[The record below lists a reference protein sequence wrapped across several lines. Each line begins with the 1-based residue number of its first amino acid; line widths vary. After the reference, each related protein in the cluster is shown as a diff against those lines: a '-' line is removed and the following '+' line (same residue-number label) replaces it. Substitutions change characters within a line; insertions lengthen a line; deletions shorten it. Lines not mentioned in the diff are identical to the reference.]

1 MFTGIIE
8 ETGKIQSFKRRSDS
22 IALTIQACKVLTDTQ
37 LGDSIAVNGVCLTV
51 TSLTTDTFTADVMHE
66 TMRRSSLQT
75 IGSGDTVNLE
85 RAVAVGGR
93 LGGHLVSGHI
103 DGTGHIMRIQ
113 PDGIANIF
121 TISAAA
127 NLVHF
132 IVEKGSVAL
141 DGVSL
146 TVTAVG
152 DRWFSVSLIPHTL
165 AHTTLLSKKTGEVL
179 NIETDIIGKYI
190 DRLMH
195 EKKDTV
201 SNTGGLTL
209 ATLREQGF

>member
-1 MFTGIIE
+1 M
-8 ETGKIQSFKRRSDS
+8 
-22 IALTIQACKVLTDTQ
+22 
-37 LGDSIAVNGVCLTV
+37 
-51 TSLTTDTFTADVMHE
+51 
-66 TMRRSSLQT
+66 
-75 IGSGDTVNLE
+75 
-85 RAVAVGGR
+85 
-93 LGGHLVSGHI
+93 GGHLVSGHI

-165 AHTTLLSKKTGEVL
+165 AHTTLLSKKTGAVL

>member
-1 MFTGIIE
+1 
-8 ETGKIQSFKRRSDS
+8 
-22 IALTIQACKVLTDTQ
+22 
-37 LGDSIAVNGVCLTV
+37 
-51 TSLTTDTFTADVMHE
+51 
-66 TMRRSSLQT
+66 
-75 IGSGDTVNLE
+75 
-85 RAVAVGGR
+85 
-93 LGGHLVSGHI
+93 
-103 DGTGHIMRIQ
+103 MRIQ

-165 AHTTLLSKKTGEVL
+165 AHTTLLSKKPGAVL